1 MEMITTVLICSVI
14 GNVMQGIALCIM
26 SRLIYIMIGHMSG
39 HELCRRERASEGKTR
54 IISPYKDNDNE
65 KRS

>member
-1 MEMITTVLICSVI
+1 
-14 GNVMQGIALCIM
+14 
-26 SRLIYIMIGHMSG
+26 MIGHMSG